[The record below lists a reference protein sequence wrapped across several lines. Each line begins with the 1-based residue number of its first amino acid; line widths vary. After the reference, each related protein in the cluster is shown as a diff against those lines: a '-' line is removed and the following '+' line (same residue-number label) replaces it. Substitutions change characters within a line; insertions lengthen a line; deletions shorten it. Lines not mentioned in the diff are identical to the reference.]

1 VSAARRAAAEA
12 RETQADEEDQTHEEG
27 EAGEEARVEEGRETL
42 TMQVRENWSHVVGR
56 VETWTP
62 PKDADDHGELVV
74 RVERV
79 EEVKEE
85 AGKAYPN
92 LMEKAEG
99 TTLRVRVPASAAATL
114 DVPDGASITVDVR
127 RGREAGLVFANPEKI
142 RIRS

>member
-1 VSAARRAAAEA
+1 
-12 RETQADEEDQTHEEG
+12 
-27 EAGEEARVEEGRETL
+27 
-42 TMQVRENWSHVVGR
+42 MQIRENWSHVVGR
-56 VETWTP
+56 VEKWTP

-79 EEVKEE
+79 DDVKEE

-92 LMEKAEG
+92 LLEKAEG

-114 DVPDGASITVDVR
+114 DAPDGASITVDVR